1 MISKLIDSLMETLIV
16 PSYTRIGYEYRD
28 KNFFEDLNDELS
40 ESVIC
45 VTGCTSGLGL
55 ELSKAL
61 ASKNANLILVA
72 RNEKKVQKLQGE
84 LKKLTKGSV
93 QVFVADLS
101 DLKEVHQLA
110 QQLNQLNKLTV
121 LVNNAGYL
129 ATTYE
134 VNKLGIEKSFAVNC
148 LSGFIL
154 TQSLKDKLSESNGSV
169 IHVSS
174 GGMYTQRIN
183 VATLEKGNKPFD
195 GVTAYAQAKR
205 AQVILN
211 RIQAETLAE
220 LGIFSAAMHPGWAA
234 TPGVESSLPGF
245 FKLFESLLR
254 TPEQG
259 MDTIL
264 WLIIKKGL
272 PSGKFW
278 FDREARK
285 EHVFFW
291 TRENTKD
298 EGLLI
303 ETCQKLALLG
313 D

>member
-1 MISKLIDSLMETLIV
+1 MFSKLIDNVMEALIV
-16 PSYTRIGYEYRD
+16 PSYTRIGFEYRNN
-28 KNFFEDLNDELS
+28 NFFKDLSEELS
-40 ESVIC
+40 DSVIC

-55 ELSKAL
+55 ALSKAL
-61 ASKNANLILVA
+61 ASKNANLVLVA
-72 RNEKKVQKLQGE
+72 RSKEKVQKLQRE
-84 LKKLTKGSV
+84 LEKITQGTV

-101 DLKEVHQLA
+101 DLKDVHQLA
-110 QQLNQLNKLTV
+110 HQLNLLSKLTV

-134 VNKLGIEKSFAVNC
+134 VNKQGIEKSFAVNC

-154 TQSLKDKLSESNGSV
+154 TQKLKEKLSASNGSV

-183 VATLEKGNKPFD
+183 VGTLEKGNKPFD
-195 GVTAYAQAKR
+195 GVVAYAQAKR

-211 RIQAETLAE
+211 RIQAKTLSE
-220 LGIFSAAMHPGWAA
+220 SGVFSAAMHPGWAA

-254 TPEQG
+254 NPEQG

-264 WLIIKKGL
+264 WLIVKKGL

-285 EHVFFW
+285 EHLFFW
-291 TRENTKD
+291 TKEQVKD
-298 EGLLI
+298 EDLLA
-303 ETCQKLALLG
+303 ETCNKLALLG
-313 D
+313 E